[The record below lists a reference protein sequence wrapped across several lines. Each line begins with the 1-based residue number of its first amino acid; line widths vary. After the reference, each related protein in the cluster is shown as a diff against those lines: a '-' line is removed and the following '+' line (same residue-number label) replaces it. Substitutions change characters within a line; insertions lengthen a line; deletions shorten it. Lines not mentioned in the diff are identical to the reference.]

1 MKKSEVRDMFGAERA
16 VLGMIHL
23 PPLPG
28 APYYEGSM
36 EDVIEHALKDAETLA
51 KNGVN
56 SMIIENLGD
65 YPYYP
70 ETEECET
77 VAAMTR
83 VALEIRKRYDMPLG
97 INVLRNSWKAAI
109 AIAHLAD
116 CQYIRLN
123 ILTDSYVT
131 DQGMINGKAHLA
143 ARYRKAIGAEKVKF
157 FCDIYGK
164 HGGPIVKRDISIVAG
179 EMVYRGMADALI
191 LSEGDSSI
199 SAPMEK
205 IDKVKNAVPDTPIFL
220 GSGMSIETVD
230 KMKHVDGTVF
240 GFGTKPSGDMNDP
253 VDGPTVKAFVDK
265 VKSFESK

>member
-1 MKKSEVRDMFGAERA
+1 MKKSDVKDMFGAERA

-28 APYYEGSM
+28 APYYGGSM
-36 EDVIEHALKDAETLA
+36 NDVIEHALRDAETLA

-65 YPYYP
+65 YPYFP

-97 INVLRNSWKAAI
+97 INILRNSWKAAI
-109 AIAHLAD
+109 AVAYLAD
-116 CQYIRLN
+116 CQFIRLN
-123 ILTDSYVT
+123 ILTDAYVT
-131 DQGMINGKAHLA
+131 DQGIITGAAHLA
-143 ARYRKAIGAEKVKF
+143 TRYRKAIGADKVKF
-157 FCDIYGK
+157 FCDIYAK
-164 HGGPIVKRDISIVAG
+164 HGGPIVKRDLTIVAG
-179 EMVYRGMADALI
+179 EMVHRGMADAI
-191 LSEGDSSI
+191 IISEGDSSM
-199 SAPMEK
+199 APSLEK
-205 IDKVKNAVPDTPIFL
+205 IEKVKNALPDTPIFL
-220 GSGMSIETVD
+220 GSGMSLKTADIL
-230 KMKHVDGTVF
+230 KHVDGTVF

-265 VKSFESK
+265 VKSL